1 MAKKR
6 EVLPLFRVFYNY
18 TAESGKTHKFS
29 TVMPAEDADSALRKV
44 EEQFRHEAVN
54 MDRVEFLHVYPDVL
68 S

>member
-1 MAKKR
+1 MVKKR
-6 EVLPLFRVFYNY
+6 EVLPLFRVFYRY
-18 TAESGKTHKFS
+18 KAENGKTHKFS

-54 MDRVEFLHVYPDVL
+54 MDRVVFLHVYPDVL

>member
-6 EVLPLFRVFYNY
+6 EVLPLFRVFYRY
-18 TAESGKTHKFS
+18 TSADGKAHTFS
-29 TVMPAEDADSALRKV
+29 TVMPAEDADNALRKV

-54 MDRVEFLHVYPDVL
+54 MDRVVFLHVYPDVL